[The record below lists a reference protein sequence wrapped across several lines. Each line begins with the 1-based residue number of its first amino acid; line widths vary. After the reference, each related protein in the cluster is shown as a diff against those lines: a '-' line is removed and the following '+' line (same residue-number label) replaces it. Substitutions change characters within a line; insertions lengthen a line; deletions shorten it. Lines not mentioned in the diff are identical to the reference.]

1 MSCRNRR
8 GRGYGSEPRA
18 AFIHAAF
25 DILAMLGPPEAVAD
39 AKREEYRQQGQR
51 ILDGI
56 GEMLEAADGGKI
68 SHESQA

>member
-1 MSCRNRR
+1 
-8 GRGYGSEPRA
+8 
-18 AFIHAAF
+18 
-25 DILAMLGPPEAVAD
+25 MLGPPEAVAD